1 MKVTKKLLS
10 VLLSIIMIMTSMSV
24 CFGTFVTT
32 ASAEDTDYISELAD
46 KLKDSAYADTL
57 ALLGKSTKSGSKLAQ
72 TTTVTFSSY
81 KNFKQ
86 AAELLRLVHN
96 AMKQTDSYKKA
107 YDFANGLD
115 SNSKTDQAAA
125 CNGANTKN
133 LYDDIIKG
141 LEKKSVTIDTN
152 ITTFIGSVYHMDGAT
167 AHNKD
172 SNGKSSLSTWKNT
185 VTYSTTD
192 YKGYLAQIGK
202 ASAVESSAE
211 MGVQYVI
218 QMQGNLYYKDGCDKK
233 YHHQIWLENT
243 DIAAP
248 STSSTNTEMKSKVN
262 AHISELESFINITYA
277 EMLAMNETALDNKVA
292 ELDTAI
298 SNAVTYCGAQ
308 STYDALY
315 ADYAAGIANFRTS
328 IQSAKDFAN
337 FMPTVD
343 AWNDFVEANPNYG
356 VFQYPNFGVKGSE
369 GHTNLLADYATFK
382 AYRDYLLTG
391 GSIYDYLVDYRY
403 IDETYYTNF
412 YDNVVAY
419 DLQDSKNAAD
429 ALYAQYSAVNPGME
443 ETEMPYEE
451 KVIAYN
457 SFKGFIDNLNN
468 YSAQVVAAVYTDG
481 WQYLIDM
488 REFFKCEINPA
499 VLYFAENAYKT
510 FTELSTTA
518 LWDEINVAKG
528 HQADLTALYNE
539 VKTNIGQDKADSLLS
554 GLRADATTM
563 IENLYKTLA
572 DRFTLEVNNAW
583 DVYVALGKPTA
594 LKVDTFLQLSAVMV
608 MIETDILSKL
618 QAAGKAGY
626 VTQTTIDR
634 YNELMKVG
642 GIYEIWNA
650 YASTF
655 GFPDYEQ
662 TEIKYD
668 DRIPMEG
675 DELKTAND
683 PVTEEEMLKLIEAL
697 DTIITS
703 DTVGNLLG
711 GLLGAEAGEGF
722 DLGAM
727 LTDLIKG
734 ALFTDDFINTVVQM
748 LYPLVLNEFNKVWSN
763 LPITVTYSGMNIKVQ
778 YEKTLHT
785 ILKEGEFE
793 IYPDLLASRLEKRG
807 QSTKYADNI
816 ALLKAAGGESDSWES
831 PKLVDVETGKLK
843 LTWGVTEQKEKLDAG
858 EITQAQF
865 DKFFYDAFED
875 ATSGLLPLLTT
886 LITNKAWTPAK
897 CEDIGKANAT
907 LTTLDIALQL
917 GSRATSGYA
926 NMLVPIYELLGVPY
940 TAVSTIESSTYNSD
954 VSYVLEQILTPVFT
968 FLDKLGDAP
977 VDTLL
982 EVLPDLVYALA
993 FRMAKPM
1000 LNMLNCDITYD
1011 ASASLVGSVLADGA
1025 YIAVGDLLI
1034 GNEED
1039 KLLKEEMFAGGLNSI
1054 LAFFGL
1060 NIPAI
1065 DQAKLATLGELT
1077 TMSTSRKAWIYD
1089 NSAIDASTAY
1099 TIKADKADVAY
1110 YLLSYIL
1117 GIVKDEAS
1125 LRQLLSLF
1133 MTKEDENGEAV
1144 ADTEAIDALIN
1155 DTLYNDEGLN
1165 LDEINTG
1172 NAIAAIVEL
1181 ANQIEYGIDGY
1192 TWYAGEYSSPAGSS
1206 VAMDIYLNPNND
1218 WTEDKAQYLY
1228 DNLEALLGSIFTMAN
1243 LDLDAETEGVQT
1255 SVEDALGGVLG
1266 GLFSNKTVTA
1276 LAKLLGSLSDL
1287 NALLAGGG
1295 EEAAPDAQ
1303 AEGEEAGLAIDINK
1317 IIKDELGIDLSVY
1330 AQYKD
1335 LADDAEINFGVTDA
1349 ATFVNALTELLAPVK
1364 PLLDF
1369 ILGGKDLTLI
1379 DSAITLQGYK
1389 GYDNAIIPL
1398 LEALGATP
1406 AAYTEGADTLA
1417 LTLNALV
1424 GVINKLTTNDPAV
1437 EKDGAIYTIIDML
1450 PGVLYYISSN
1460 ALSQGVD
1467 KLLTPVYAVLD
1478 TIRPIYNINLNDLL
1492 SGIEIGEEGNKKPLG
1507 LDIKNIT
1514 WSFIFGLLNNLV
1526 GLDLSALQQAI
1537 YDVSKVIGEEYNSA
1551 SALQSTW
1558 KKGAYNANFSQ
1569 ADMLTVIL
1577 SFVLEWAT
1585 VKENADKLDE
1595 LLKTNGIIASLNT
1608 VFADVEITYGTP
1620 DWAYWFSTE
1629 DEFNA
1634 YLAGD
1639 ANIPNT
1645 LAALDW
1651 ENIESNDWN
1660 LEAAKYFADNLPELV
1675 DLIIGMIN
1683 KDKVDEDG
1691 NALPT
1696 NLSDLLSG
1704 LVNGLVNAE
1713 TINSLVGM
1721 LTNLLADIDENL
1733 INTAGY
1739 LLDIDLAGLMAYTC
1753 KAEINTISDFIN
1765 ELAVVLDT
1773 YAGGLV
1779 NWLFFGDDYRFAKKS
1794 DSTDTIVINGG
1805 LGYEKGL
1812 AMILEALGCELPEK
1826 PDTKSVLGALA
1837 TRVEEIFAAPVDE
1850 IIELLPNLVYFL
1862 NANGAGVALN
1872 NILQPV
1878 YALLDKLSAFGLNVN
1893 IADLLKFKAKDGSEI
1908 VIDPAAL
1915 SLENVVA
1922 IVEGATDL
1930 PLDAAENILVNFC
1943 TGKIT
1948 KGEFIYK
1955 MEAAEEDVITIL
1967 LVVALE
1973 LVSDD
1978 AFAAK
1983 LDKMLGTDF
1992 IAQLKNVFAGV
2003 EIDYASPEW
2012 EYPLADN
2019 GTVDVMKY
2027 TITYPNNWTEAT
2039 AQYVADNLPEIADL
2053 IAGLIDSNYDSLSA
2067 LLKANVNVFT
2077 GETLESLVSSITN
2090 LLDGIDD
2097 GLLDAA
2103 GVLLGADVV
2112 GLKKYEAP
2120 AGIDTVDEF
2129 AAELANIL
2137 NTHAKGI
2144 VEWLLLGD
2152 DYNILVKDA
2161 DGIGEG
2167 LVTEGSYITVTGADG
2182 YAEGLALLLEALGCE
2197 DLPAADG
2204 ATEEIVTG
2212 VLTSVA
2218 ELINKILDNPV
2229 ATVLDILPNVLYF
2242 LNANGVAA
2250 VVDNTLAAV
2259 TALIEKLAVFGVNV
2273 DINSLVNIKSLLKLG
2288 DEAAISLDNLSM
2300 AAVLEA
2306 VSLMVGLDLTLIED
2320 VLVGFALGEVKEYD
2334 SVSASAAYKMSYKD
2348 EFDKHDMVTVLVN
2361 LVLLTIVDEDN
2372 AEFVKGLVGEAAYTV
2387 ILNLC
2392 NGVAPVAIQEFD
2404 WQFTDKADTGE
2415 VFSAFESSELYEG
2428 YSYGPLYTEEMAEY
2442 IADNFGQ
2449 FVDNILYLL
2458 GIEINGVTV
2467 NNLTDLING
2476 LLNGS
2481 LYNSSN
2487 VIAIR
2492 DALAGVLAGIEDLE
2506 VNGKNVGKYIAA
2518 VLANS
2523 EVADISAVAD
2533 VEVPEFTE
2541 DREQFVASLCDVL
2554 EPLYPVLKWLL
2565 ADDDIAFFVDLE
2577 KNDLIKLEGAEGY
2590 AYGIIPLLE
2599 TLECE
2604 GILAPADY
2612 NAAVDEDG
2620 SVLLT
2625 SILNPLLDRVDAI
2638 VADDPASAILAML
2651 PNIIYFINSNGVD
2664 TVIKNTLNAVYT
2676 LLSAIEPIA
2685 AIDLYELLGVEFLE
2699 TLDFETLF
2707 QMLLDLIAD
2716 ATGYKFE
2723 NIDASAVEELTVGTL
2738 ESYTSLNEKTAYK
2751 MVYNEEA
2758 SKDEMVTVVLR
2769 LLVTFI
2775 MHENNRE
2782 MLLGLLKDNLGMSED
2797 AEGYLRGVLDSIAS
2811 LATDTYL
2818 GMDQALAVIY
2828 YLFYSAD
2835 IGSAELVNGIKDIN
2849 AEWQNI
2855 LKELSRSEDPDEI
2868 TIGDFLGNFLDK
2880 YMEDVFTSDGFAPNG
2895 LIAFFQR
2902 IIEWFNKIVAWFK
2915 SLMA

>member
-32 ASAEDTDYISELAD
+32 ASAEDTDYISKLAD

-57 ALLGKSTKSGSKLAQ
+57 ALLGKSTKSGSNYTR
-72 TTTVTFSSY
+72 TTTVSFSNY
-81 KNFKQ
+81 RNYKQ
-86 AAELLRLVHN
+86 AAELLRLLDN
-96 AMKQTDSYKKA
+96 AMKQTDAWKKA
-107 YDFANGLD
+107 VSFSDGSD
-115 SNSKTDQAAA
+115 GKSKTDQEAA
-125 CNGANTKN
+125 CNGSNTVD
-133 LYDDIIKG
+133 LYNDIIKG
-141 LEKKSVTIDTN
+141 LEKKSVTVDSN
-152 ITTFIGSVYHMDGAT
+152 ITTFIGSVYHADGAVLHSSAKT
-167 AHNKD
+167 SK
-172 SNGKSSLSTWKNT
+172 SNNNWTNT
-185 VTYSTTD
+185 VTYSTSD

-202 ASAVESSAE
+202 ASAVEASAE
-211 MGVQYVI
+211 MSVKYVVT
-218 QMQGNLYYKDGCDKK
+218 MKKDLSYKSGCDTY
-233 YHHQIWLENT
+233 YHHQLWPADTGIS
-243 DIAAP
+243 AP
-248 STSSTNTEMKSKVN
+248 ATNSTNTEMKSKVN

-356 VFQYPNFGVKGSE
+356 VFRYPNFGVKGSE
-369 GHTNLLADYATFK
+369 GHTKLLADYATFK

-391 GSIYDYLVDYRY
+391 GSIYDYLVDYNY
-403 IDETYYTNF
+403 IDEAYYTNF

-419 DLQDSKNAAD
+419 DLQDSKDAAD

-488 REFFKCEINPA
+488 REYFKCEINPA

-539 VKTNIGQDKADSLLS
+539 VKANIGQDKADSLLS

-583 DVYVALGKPTA
+583 DIYVVLGKPTA

-626 VTQTTIDR
+626 ITQTTIDR
-634 YNELMKVG
+634 YNELMKAG

-655 GFPDYEQ
+655 GFPDYKQ

-683 PVTEEEMLKLIEAL
+683 PVTEAEMLKLIKAL

-748 LYPLVLNEFNKVWSN
+748 LYPLVLNEFNKVWAD
-763 LPITVTYSGMNIKVQ
+763 LPQSVEYSGMNIKVQ
-778 YEKTLHT
+778 YMKTLHT
-785 ILKEGEFE
+785 ILQEGEFE

-816 ALLKAAGGESDSWES
+816 ALLKAAGGEEDSWES
-831 PKLVDVETGKLK
+831 PRLVDVETGKLK

-897 CEDIGKANAT
+897 CNNIGKANAT

-1089 NSAIDASTAY
+1089 NSAIAANTAY

-1492 SGIEIGEEGNKKPLG
+1492 SDIEIGEEGNKKPLG

-2090 LLDGIDD
+2090 LLGGIDD

-2915 SLMA
+2915 ALMA

>member
-57 ALLGKSTKSGSKLAQ
+57 VLLGKSSKGGNNYAR
-72 TTTVTFSSY
+72 TTTVSFSNY
-81 KNFKQ
+81 RNYKQ
-86 AAELLRLVHN
+86 AAELLRLLDN
-96 AMKQTDSYKKA
+96 AMRQTDAWKKA
-107 YDFANGLD
+107 VSFSDGSD
-115 SNSKTDQAAA
+115 GKSKTDQEAA
-125 CNGANTKN
+125 CNGSNTVD
-133 LYDDIIKG
+133 LYNDIIKG
-141 LEKKSVTIDTN
+141 LEKKSVTVDSN
-152 ITTFIGSVYHMDGAT
+152 ITTFIGSVYHADGAVL
-167 AHNKD
+167 H
-172 SNGKSSLSTWKNT
+172 SNAGSKSNSNWTNT
-185 VTYSTTD
+185 VTYSTSD
-192 YKGYLAQIGK
+192 YQGYLAQIGK

-211 MGVQYVI
+211 MSVKYVVT
-218 QMQGNLYYKDGCDKK
+218 MKKDLSFKSGCNTK
-233 YHHQIWLENT
+233 YHHMLWPADTGIS
-243 DIAAP
+243 AP
-248 STSSTNTEMKSKVN
+248 ATNSTNAEMKSKVN
-262 AHISELESFINITYA
+262 AHISELNSFINITYA
-277 EMLAMNETALDNKVA
+277 EMLAMSETALDNKVA

-328 IQSAKDFAN
+328 VQSAKDFAT

-343 AWNDFVEANPNYG
+343 AWNAFVEANPNYG
-356 VFQYPNFGVKGSE
+356 VFRYPNFGVKGSE

-391 GSIYDYLVDYRY
+391 GSIYEYLVDYNY
-403 IDETYYTNF
+403 IDEAYYTNF

-419 DLQDSKNAAD
+419 DLQDSKDAAD
-429 ALYAQYSAVNPGME
+429 ALYIQYSASVADVEGE
-443 ETEMPYEE
+443 AEMTLEE
-451 KVIAYN
+451 KTIVYN
-457 SFKGFIDNLNN
+457 EFCGFINNIGN
-468 YSAQVVAAVYTDG
+468 YSDQVVAAVYTDG

-488 REFFKCEINPA
+488 REYFKCEISPA

-554 GLRADATTM
+554 GLRADALTM

-583 DVYVALGKPTA
+583 DVYVVLGKPTA

-626 VTQTTIDR
+626 ITQTTIDR
-634 YNELMKVG
+634 YNELMKAG

-655 GFPDYEQ
+655 GFPDYKQ
-662 TEIKYD
+662 TQIKYD

-683 PVTEEEMLKLIEAL
+683 PVTEAEMLKLIEAL

-711 GLLGAEAGEGF
+711 GLLGAEEGEGF

-748 LYPLVLNEFNKVWSN
+748 LYPLVLNEFNKVWAT
-763 LPITVTYSGMNIKVQ
+763 LPQSVEYSGMNIKVQ
-778 YEKTLHT
+778 YMKTLHT
-785 ILKEGEFE
+785 ILQEGEFE

-816 ALLKAAGGESDSWES
+816 ALLKAAGGEADSWES

-858 EITQAQF
+858 KITQAQF

-897 CEDIGKANAT
+897 CNNIGKANAT
-907 LTTLDIALQL
+907 ITTLDIALQL

-1089 NSAIDASTAY
+1089 NSAIAANTAY

-1181 ANQIEYGIDGY
+1181 ANQIEYNV
-1192 TWYAGEYSSPAGSS
+1192 GEYYWYDGSKGTATGFTPA
-1206 VAMDIYLNPNND
+1206 DEIYLGYDTD
-1218 WTEDKAQYLY
+1218 WTEAKAEYVY
-1228 DNLEALLGSIFTMAN
+1228 KN
-1243 LDLDAETEGVQT
+1243 LDSLVNSIMTMIDPEATDLEVM
-1255 SVEDALGGVLG
+1255 VEDAIS
-1266 GLFSNKTVTA
+1266 GLFTNETVTA

-1287 NALLAGGG
+1287 EALLAGGAS
-1295 EEAAPDAQ
+1295 EPEAQ
-1303 AEGEEAGLAIDINK
+1303 AEGDEEAEAGLNLGEILNDLLVN
-1317 IIKDELGIDLSVY
+1317 ELGIDLSAY
-1330 AQYKD
+1330 AVYKD
-1335 LADDAEINFGVTDA
+1335 LAEDEVVDFGVEDID
-1349 ATFVNALTELLAPVK
+1349 TFVDALVNLLDPLSPV
-1364 PLLDF
+1364 LDF
-1369 ILGGKDLTLI
+1369 ILSGKDLTLI
-1379 DSAITLQGYK
+1379 DSAITLQGYN

-1398 LEALGATP
+1398 LEALSLTPVAAADLGDKSALEATLE
-1406 AAYTEGADTLA
+1406 ALA
-1417 LTLNALV
+1417 SLITSLYNNEYNCVIKRALD
-1424 GVINKLTTNDPAV
+1424 L
-1437 EKDGAIYTIIDML
+1437 L
-1450 PGVLYYISSN
+1450 PGIIYFISSN
-1460 ALSQGVD
+1460 ALSQSVD
-1467 KLLTPVYAVLD
+1467 KLLTPVYAILD
-1478 TIRPIYNINLNDLL
+1478 TIRPIYNLNLNELL
-1492 SGIEIGEEGNKKPLG
+1492 AGIEVDFDKDGVNEPLG
-1507 LDIKNIT
+1507 LDIKNLD
-1514 WSFIFGLLNNLV
+1514 WEFILGLLNKLL
-1526 GLDLSALQQAI
+1526 GLDLTDLGTLI
-1537 YDVSKVIGEEYNSA
+1537 YDVCKHIGFEYDSA
-1551 SALQSTW
+1551 STLESTF
-1558 KKGAYNANFSQ
+1558 KKGEFHEGFDAS
-1569 ADMLTVIL
+1569 DLLTVIL
-1577 SFVLEWAT
+1577 AFVLEWGL
-1585 VKENADKLDE
+1585 KDENAKALDE
-1595 LLKTNGIIASLNT
+1595 LLGIDLIEKLAPLLSH
-1608 VFADVEITYGTP
+1608 VDIEYATP
-1620 DWAYWFSTE
+1620 DWMYWFDTQEEFE
-1629 DEFNA
+1629 DYVNGVKP
-1634 YLAGD
+1634 L
-1639 ANIPNT
+1639 PNT
-1645 LAALDW
+1645 LAGL
-1651 ENIESNDWN
+1651 EYPNDWSSDV
-1660 LEAAKYFADNLPELV
+1660 AQYFADNIADLV
-1675 DLIIGMIN
+1675 DEVIVLINGDKEDAAKSVSELLTDLVNGYMTGETIDMIVELITGLLETVDENLIEAAGILLDANIIGLKSYKAPDDIDTV
-1683 KDKVDEDG
+1683 DKFAAELANVLTTY
-1691 NALPT
+1691 A
-1696 NLSDLLSG
+1696 
-1704 LVNGLVNAE
+1704 NGLVNW
-1713 TINSLVGM
+1713 I
-1721 LTNLLADIDENL
+1721 
-1733 INTAGY
+1733 
-1739 LLDIDLAGLMAYTC
+1739 
-1753 KAEINTISDFIN
+1753 
-1765 ELAVVLDT
+1765 
-1773 YAGGLV
+1773 
-1779 NWLFFGDDYRFAKKS
+1779 FFGDSYNFGRT
-1794 DSTDTIVINGG
+1794 TDGKDEITIDGG
-1805 LGYEKGL
+1805 NGYEYGL
-1812 AMILEALGCELPEK
+1812 ALLLEALGC
-1826 PDTKSVLGALA
+1826 DTPAADEATVENVLGALA
-1837 TRVEEIFAAPVDE
+1837 ARVDE
-1850 IIELLPNLVYFL
+1850 ILANPVNEILDLLPNLVYFF
-1862 NANGAGVALN
+1862 NANGMGVVLG
-1872 NILQPV
+1872 NILAPV
-1878 YALLDKLSAFGLNVN
+1878 EVLLDKLEALGVNLDISELIGRDIHVLTLDSIFEFVEESTGLE
-1893 IADLLKFKAKDGSEI
+1893 L
-1908 VIDPAAL
+1908 DPAR
-1915 SLENVVA
+1915 E
-1922 IVEGATDL
+1922 
-1930 PLDAAENILVNFC
+1930 ILVDFC
-1943 TGKIT
+1943 LGTIS

-1955 MEAAEEDVITIL
+1955 MEAERKDTITVILIT
-1967 LVVALE
+1967 ALN
-1973 LVSDD
+1973 LISDE

-1983 LDKMLGTDF
+1983 LEELLGMDIITK
-1992 IAQLKNVFAGV
+1992 ITSVFGSVVISYVAP
-2003 EIDYASPEW
+2003 DW
-2012 EYPLADN
+2012 DYPLAEN
-2019 GTVDVMKY
+2019 GTVDAMKY
-2027 TITYPNNWTEAT
+2027 SITYPNNWNKST
-2039 AQYVADNLPEIADL
+2039 ADYVVSILPELGDL
-2053 IAGLIDSNYDSLSA
+2053 IAGLVDSNYSTLSE
-2067 LLKANVNVFT
+2067 LLNDKVNVFT
-2077 GETLESLVSSITN
+2077 TENLDAVVALITN
-2090 LLDGIDD
+2090 LLGDIGDEIL
-2097 GLLDAA
+2097 GAA
-2103 GVLLGADVV
+2103 GALLNVDIV
-2112 GLKKYEAP
+2112 GLKGYKAP
-2120 AGIDTVDEF
+2120 DGINDVKAF
-2129 AAELANIL
+2129 AAELSTIL
-2137 NTHAKGI
+2137 STYAPGI

-2152 DYNILVKDA
+2152 DYRFLVNDLN
-2161 DGIGEG
+2161 DNGTFDEGED
-2167 LVTEGSYITVTGADG
+2167 YITINGADG
-2182 YAEGLALLLEALGCE
+2182 YEAGLAILLEALGCE
-2197 DLPAADG
+2197 NLPSG
-2204 ATEEIVTG
+2204 EITETNTTAVIIEG
-2212 VLTSVA
+2212 VLTSLANRIDVIFA
-2218 ELINKILDNPV
+2218 NPV
-2229 ATVLDILPNVLYF
+2229 EEVVELLPNLLYF
-2242 LNANGVAA
+2242 LNTNGVAVA
-2250 VVDNTLAAV
+2250 VKNATAALS
-2259 TALIEKLAVFGVNV
+2259 ALSVKASVFANINLDVASMVN
-2273 DINSLVNIKSLLKLG
+2273 LKELMG
-2288 DEAAISLDNLSM
+2288 IADTDAAISMNNLSM
-2300 AAVLEA
+2300 EAILEA
-2306 VSLMVGLDLTLIED
+2306 VGLMVGLDLTLIED
-2320 VLVGFALGEVKEYD
+2320 VLVGFALGEVSEYD
-2334 SVSASAAYKMSYKD
+2334 SVSEHVGTPKKMAYATD
-2348 EFDKHDMVTVLVN
+2348 FDKSAMLTVLVN
-2361 LVLLTIVDEDN
+2361 LVILTIADENN
-2372 AEFVKGLVGEAAYTV
+2372 AEFVKGLLGEDAYAV
-2387 ILNLC
+2387 IVNLC

-2458 GIEINGVTV
+2458 GIKINGVTV

-2577 KNDLIKLEGAEGY
+2577 KNDLIELEGAEGY

-2625 SILNPLLDRVDAI
+2625 SILNPLLDRVDTI

-2797 AEGYLRGVLDSIAS
+2797 AEGYLRGVLDSVAS

-2835 IGSAELVNGIKDIN
+2835 IGSAELANGIKDIN

-2915 SLMA
+2915 ALMA